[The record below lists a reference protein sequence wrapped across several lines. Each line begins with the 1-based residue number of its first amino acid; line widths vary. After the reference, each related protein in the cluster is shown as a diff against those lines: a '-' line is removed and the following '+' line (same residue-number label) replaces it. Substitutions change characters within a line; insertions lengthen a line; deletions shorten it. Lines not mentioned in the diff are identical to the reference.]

1 MKRKEIDYNNLTEE
15 QLNSWEKVLVGQELI
30 NRFIEIYTKNAH
42 SKAYLKEVCGI
53 SGVIAGKIINRKVP
67 FNCVIRVKKNILD
80 YISADHSVF
89 IKWEEERQKRIKK
102 NRESGGNRKNLQ
114 SRKSLIDKRIDKGD
128 AIEYVPPTILEIGKT
143 YIVEKKSERGEE
155 VCEKIKIKVLEE
167 YPRLYLGVD
176 SKGLRVCI
184 NKNDLFLKRVKVK
197 EVQEK

>member
-1 MKRKEIDYNNLTEE
+1 MKGKEIDYNNLTEE
-15 QLNSWEKVLVGQELI
+15 QLNSWKKVSVEQELI
-30 NRFIEIYTKNAH
+30 NKFLEVYNKYGHN
-42 SKAYLKEVCGI
+42 KAYLKNIFEI

-128 AIEYVPPTILEIGKT
+128 AIEYVPPIILEIGKT
-143 YIVEKKSERGEE
+143 YIVEKIPERGEE
-155 VCEKIKIKVLEE
+155 VSEKTKIKTLEE

-184 NKNDLFLKRVKVK
+184 NKNDLFIKKVKVK
-197 EVQEK
+197 EVKKL